1 MLLHGIRSADI
12 RQGDTLK
19 EPQHLDKNGEI
30 RRFDRVIANPPFSQ
44 SYIRNGMQFAE
55 RFHTFM
61 PESGKKADLMFVQHM
76 VASLK
81 SDGRMA
87 VVMPHG
93 VLFRGGEEKACR
105 QRFIKDGILEAVI
118 GLPAGLFYG
127 TGIPGCILVI
137 NKHGAIKRKSV
148 LFINADR
155 EYKEGKNQNS
165 LRPEDI
171 EKITH
176 VYRNRLRV
184 PKYSREVPIA
194 ELEKEEFNL
203 NIRRYVDN
211 SPPPEPHDVRAHLHG
226 GIPVSEI
233 NLLASY
239 FDNYAGLRSLFKSRE
254 PWALAAGSSN
264 RHRNTQTPVASASG
278 SQSPSNNLQKSAF
291 QQTIRGTPHPGC
303 FE

>member
-1 MLLHGIRSADI
+1 I

-19 EPQHLDKNGEI
+19 EPLHLDRGGEI

-44 SYIRNGMQFAE
+44 NYSTESMKFKE
-55 RFHTFM
+55 RFTHFM

-81 SDGRMA
+81 SDGKLA

-105 QRFIKDGILEAVI
+105 QRFIKDKILDAVI

-127 TGIPGCILVI
+127 TGIPACVLVM
-137 NKHGAIKRKSV
+137 NRKGAQARNTA

-155 EYKEGKNQNS
+155 EYREGKNQNS

-176 VYRNRLRV
+176 VYRHRLAED
-184 PKYSREVPIA
+184 KYSREV
-194 ELEKEEFNL
+194 F
-203 NIRRYVDN
+203 
-211 SPPPEPHDVRAHLHG
+211 
-226 GIPVSEI
+226 
-233 NLLASY
+233 
-239 FDNYAGLRSLFKSRE
+239 
-254 PWALAAGSSN
+254 
-264 RHRNTQTPVASASG
+264 
-278 SQSPSNNLQKSAF
+278 
-291 QQTIRGTPHPGC
+291 
-303 FE
+303 